1 MTYLLWFI
9 FISTSGG
16 MFYLVINV
24 LLNVEHNKKMKE
36 LDMTYTEFK
45 WMKLS
50 FLFMVWMMSAAILFA
65 E

>member
-9 FISTSGG
+9 FIATSGG
-16 MFYLVINV
+16 MFYFMVDVI
-24 LLNVEHNKKMKE
+24 LTVEHNKKMKE
-36 LDMTYTEFK
+36 LDMTYAEFK

-50 FLFMVWMMSAAILFA
+50 LLFMVWIMSASILFA

>member
-16 MFYLVINV
+16 MFYLMVNV
-24 LLNVEHNKKMKE
+24 LLTVEHNKKMKE
-36 LDMTYTEFK
+36 LDMTYAEFK

-50 FLFMVWMMSAAILFA
+50 FLFMMWMMSAAILFA

>member
-9 FISTSGG
+9 FIATSGG
-16 MFYLVINV
+16 MFYFMVDVI
-24 LLNVEHNKKMKE
+24 LTVEHNKKMKE
-36 LDMTYTEFK
+36 FDMTYAEFK

-50 FLFMVWMMSAAILFA
+50 LLFMVWMMSAAILFA